1 MFNIQHRQQGEDAAH
16 PDATKE
22 NATAG
27 NRGAADRANQT
38 DQHSTRETSRETER
52 ERGEYLPL
60 AWAELGREV
69 KPAKFKGKAKRKSRA
84 DAINA
89 KRYQGGA
96 ALFDAVAYLAF
107 GAWAA
112 TVILWLV
119 EVLS

>member
-1 MFNIQHRQQGEDAAH
+1 MSNIQHRQQGEDAAH

-60 AWAELGREV
+60 AWARLGGAVEPQQFR
-69 KPAKFKGKAKRKSRA
+69 GKAKRQARA
-84 DAINA
+84 DAIRV
-89 KRYQGGA
+89 KRMGGIG
-96 ALFDAVAYLAF
+96 LFDAVAYLAF

-112 TVILWLV
+112 TVALWLL
-119 EVLS
+119 EVIV